1 MVVHDGSVQCL
12 GMVPWTGVL
21 DHVRTGVLVMDWSTE
36 PYGLVNGALRTSLK
50 VVMHGVTSLKVVMH
64 GVSLKMHERV
74 GHGAKDV
81 HFWFYR
87 AL

>member
-1 MVVHDGSVQCL
+1 MYGQVYWS
-12 GMVPWTGVL
+12 WTGPRSL
-21 DHVRTGVLVMDWSTE
+21 TDWSTE